1 MSKSIQNELLSC
13 IKQHIQSYMV
23 TKLINQSIGPLF
35 RIMAGKV
42 TDVSKLEQ
50 PGVVLRYTKGK
61 ENKVQML

>member
-13 IKQHIQSYMV
+13 IKQYIQSYMV

-50 PGVVLRYTKGK
+50 LGVVLRYIKGK
-61 ENKVQML
+61 KNKVQML